1 MGSTG
6 KGYIKL
12 YRAIRENWI
21 WEDPEMLRAWLDLL
35 MMVNHKDQ
43 KVPFDGKLITVK
55 KGSKITSLRKLALM
69 WGWSKD
75 KTGRF
80 LDMLETD
87 SMIRQTRDT
96 KKTLISVVNYG
107 FYQGAGPS
115 SETPKRHRRDT
126 DKDTDETQ
134 NGTNKNEEECIRMN
148 KNEEE
153 EIDLRS
159 ELTQQEL
166 EEGGWGFD

>member
-21 WEDPEMLRAWLDLL
+21 WEDSEMLRAWLDLL

-55 KGSKITSLRKLALM
+55 KGSKITSLRKLALR

-75 KTGRF
+75 KTARF
-80 LDMLETD
+80 LDMLEAD

-96 KKTLISVVNYG
+96 KKTVINVINYG
-107 FYQGAGPS
+107 FYQGNSAS
-115 SETPKRHRRDT
+115 SETPKRHRKDT

-134 NGTNKNEEECIRMN
+134 NGTNKNVQECTRMK

-153 EIDLRS
+153 GNDLQS
-159 ELTQQEL
+159 ELTQQEI
-166 EEGGWGFD
+166 EEGGWGYE